1 MKKKGFW
8 SVGRLV
14 IGIILMVLSLVIL
27 FQSCATGVVNTLEEN
42 TSDAG
47 GTAGFILAVLMI
59 AAGIVSVCTRNSN
72 SKAGPIVTAVLLL
85 IGAILALCNAAVFQD
100 LIVWGIINIVL
111 AVVYIICAIKTKKVQ
126 EEEEK

>member
-14 IGIILMVLSLVIL
+14 IGIILMVLSLVIM
-27 FQSCATGVVNTLEEN
+27 FQSCAAGIVNTLEEN

-59 AAGIVSVCTRNSN
+59 AAGIVSICTRNSG

-85 IGAILALCNAAVFQD
+85 LGAIVGLCNAAVYQD
-100 LIVWGIINIVL
+100 LVVWGIVSIVF
-111 AVVYIICAIKTKKVQ
+111 AIVYIICAIKTKKELEK
-126 EEEEK
+126 EE

>member
-14 IGIILMVLSLVIL
+14 IGIVLLVLSLIIL
-27 FQSCATGVVNTLEEN
+27 FQSCAAGVVNTLESN

-47 GTAGFILAVLMI
+47 GTAGFILAILMI
-59 AAGIVSVCTRNSN
+59 VAGIVSICTRNSG

-85 IGAILALCNAAVFQD
+85 LGAIVGLCNSAVYQD
-100 LIVWGIINIVL
+100 LVVWGIVSIL
-111 AVVYIICAIKTKKVQ
+111 FAVVYIICAVKTKKALEK
-126 EEEEK
+126 EE